1 MCCEDLVCARCAG
14 SVADGRCPTC
24 RAARA
29 ELHHHSGG
37 FTLSPQVVAVLL
49 LVLTALALLAAHQV
63 Q

>member
-1 MCCEDLVCARCAG
+1 MCCDDLVCARCA
-14 SVADGRCPTC
+14 SPVAEGRCPTC

-29 ELHHHSGG
+29 ELHHQSGG
-37 FTLSPQVVAVLL
+37 FTVSPQLVALLL